1 MVSTEDSDAS
11 WFILFFVC
19 FIFLRRGELFLF
31 SALSRLW
38 WGLFF
43 FFGFCLSA
51 DFWVTKRSPAGL
63 SWRSR
68 PSHRTRTGRSRTK
81 RFPAASVQSGNTIDV
96 HHWKQ
101 AGMLF
106 ADGASPKVLMD
117 LIGFWNQLA
126 DWLTGLQSVCFTF
139 STEEQ
144 LLSVC
149 TEKRARPA
157 LKPPP
162 NSALIQIFCSHLH
175 PKKCLC

>member
-1 MVSTEDSDAS
+1 MLLGLFCFLCV
-11 WFILFFVC
+11 LFFCGGENC
-19 FIFLRRGELFLF
+19 FY
-31 SALSRLW
+31 SRLSL
-38 WGLFF
+38 GCGGGFF

-106 ADGASPKVLMD
+106 AEGASPKVLMD

-162 NSALIQIFCSHLH
+162 NSALIQIFFSHLH